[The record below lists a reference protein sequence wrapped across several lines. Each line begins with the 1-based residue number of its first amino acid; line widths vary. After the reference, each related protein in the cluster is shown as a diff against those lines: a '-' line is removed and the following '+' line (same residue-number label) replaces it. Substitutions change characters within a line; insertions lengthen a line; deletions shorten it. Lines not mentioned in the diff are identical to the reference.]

1 MSFFDFHV
9 HSHYSR
15 DANMV
20 PDRLIRVALKQG
32 LRGIAITDHN
42 TIAGGVQAQK
52 TCGRP
57 FVVVVGAEIRT
68 AACEII
74 GLFLTDEISS
84 TDPLT
89 VIDEIKSQDG
99 ITVLPHPFRSTF
111 PPAPRRRRGLPPD
124 LLSKIDVIEA
134 FNARSTVQANQH
146 AFALAATLGKPTIA
160 GSDAH
165 WYREVGRAKTWV
177 APFASEDDLR
187 RHLLAGRTRIEAT
200 RNTFPQSTPF
210 LVLSTLYGRL
220 GRRSQRHRVSPPR
233 QRPATNT

>member
-42 TIAGGVQAQK
+42 TIAGGVQARK

-68 AACEII
+68 DACEII

-84 TDPLT
+84 TDHLT
-89 VIDEIKSQDG
+89 VIDE
-99 ITVLPHPFRSTF
+99 PHVRT
-111 PPAPRRRRGLPPD
+111 
-124 LLSKIDVIEA
+124 
-134 FNARSTVQANQH
+134 
-146 AFALAATLGKPTIA
+146 LAERLEICLVKVRA
-160 GSDAH
+160 G
-165 WYREVGRAKTWV
+165 
-177 APFASEDDLR
+177 PC
-187 RHLLAGRTRIEAT
+187 
-200 RNTFPQSTPF
+200 
-210 LVLSTLYGRL
+210 
-220 GRRSQRHRVSPPR
+220 
-233 QRPATNT
+233 ATNR